1 MSGQPTSA
9 TLTAGRVMS
18 PMQMAY
24 EFGILKQQFLQLL
37 NMLGIDQNG
46 TMPEWIERARRQT
59 ELPPIVSGGK
69 FPEGSEKITAIGVL
83 QPDGTYRV
91 MEGNVIPQEA
101 HNKPGSTKPRKG

>member
-37 NMLGIDQNG
+37 GMLGIDQNG
-46 TMPEWIERARRQT
+46 TMPEWLKAAKSLCEEPAPRINDQQQHGN
-59 ELPPIVSGGK
+59 P
-69 FPEGSEKITAIGVL
+69 
-83 QPDGTYRV
+83 GT
-91 MEGNVIPQEA
+91 
-101 HNKPGSTKPRKG
+101 TKPRKG